1 MRKQRYRVIECVEI
15 SGYAAEGRSLAR
27 LDGKVLFVEG
37 AVPGDVVDVAVTRSK
52 KDWAEGR
59 VLRFHAYA
67 SQRVPAF
74 CDHFGVCGGCKWQML
89 PYERQLEYK
98 RQEVVD
104 HLRRIGKVELPEIQ
118 PILGAEQTRGYRN
131 KLEFTFSSKRYL
143 TEAEMH
149 ELTPEERDDL
159 KSRPA
164 LGFHVP
170 KLFDKIIDI
179 NQCHLQGGQ
188 VNEIRNWIR
197 QEALSRGMAF
207 YDIRS
212 HTGWLRNLVF
222 RQCDA
227 GELMV
232 NLVVATAEPEGRDL
246 LLRDLHAAFPMID
259 SLYYTVNPKMNDSIH
274 DLVPVLFAGKP
285 YVTERLGNLSFRI
298 GPKSFFQ
305 TNTKQA
311 ERLYEHTRQLA
322 GLTGKEI
329 VYDLYCGTGSIGL
342 FVADAAARVVGVEVI
357 DAAVED
363 ARENAR
369 INGID
374 HAEFFAGDVIKV
386 CDDAFFEQHGRP
398 DVIITDPPRAGMHEQ
413 LVRKILEIRAPRVV
427 YVSCNPATQ
436 ARDLQLLDEAYAVT
450 AVQPVDM
457 FPHTHHIENIVQLTL
472 KNL

>member
-1 MRKQRYRVIECVEI
+1 MRKQRYRVIERVEI
-15 SGYAAEGRSLAR
+15 SGYAAEGRSLAK

-37 AVPGDVVDVAVTRSK
+37 AVPGDVVDVSVTRSK

-59 VLRFHAYA
+59 VLRFHTY
-67 SQRVPAF
+67 SDQRVPAF

-89 PYERQLEYK
+89 PYEQQLAYK
-98 RQEVVD
+98 RQEVED
-104 HLRRIGKVELPEIQ
+104 HLRRIGKVELPEIL
-118 PILGAEQTRGYRN
+118 PILGAERTRGYRN

-143 TEAEMH
+143 TDQEMQG
-149 ELTPEERDDL
+149 LTPEQRDLL
-159 KSRPA
+159 KARPA

-179 NQCHLQGGQ
+179 DQCHLQDGP

-197 QEALSRGMAF
+197 AEALSRGMEF
-207 YDIRS
+207 YDIRM
-212 HTGWLRNLVF
+212 HTGWLRNLIF
-222 RQCDA
+222 RQCDT

-232 NLVVATAEPEGRDL
+232 NLVVAGAEPEGRDL
-246 LLRDLHAAFPMID
+246 LLRDMHAAFPMID

-285 YVTERLGNLSFRI
+285 YVTECLGNLSFRI

-311 ERLYEHTRQLA
+311 ERLYEHTRKLA
-322 GLTGKEI
+322 GLTGREI

-342 FVADAAARVVGVEVI
+342 FVADAASRVVGVEVI
-357 DAAVED
+357 AAAVED

-436 ARDLQLLDEAYAVT
+436 ARDLQLLDAAYSVT

>member
-1 MRKQRYRVIECVEI
+1 VE
-15 SGYAAEGRSLAR
+15 
-27 LDGKVLFVEG
+27 DN
-37 AVPGDVVDVAVTRSK
+37 
-52 KDWAEGR
+52 
-59 VLRFHAYA
+59 
-67 SQRVPAF
+67 
-74 CDHFGVCGGCKWQML
+74 
-89 PYERQLEYK
+89 
-98 RQEVVD
+98 
-104 HLRRIGKVELPEIQ
+104 LRRIGKIELPDVR
-118 PILGAEQTRGYRN
+118 PILGAEATRFYRN

-143 TEAEMH
+143 TDQEMR
-149 ELTPEERDDL
+149 EMSPEQRDVL
-159 KSRPA
+159 KSMPA

-179 NQCHLQGGQ
+179 HTCHLQGGP
-188 VNEIRNWIR
+188 VNDIRNWIR
-197 QEALSRGMAF
+197 TEAVARGHAF

-222 RQCDA
+222 RQCET

-232 NLVVATAEPEGRDL
+232 NLVIAAPEPEERDR
-246 LLRDLHAAFPMID
+246 LLRDLHAVFPMID
-259 SLYYTVNPKMNDSIH
+259 ALYYTVNAKMNDSIH
-274 DLVPVLFAGKP
+274 DLTPVLFAGKP
-285 YVTERLGNLSFRI
+285 YVTERLGSLSFRI

-305 TNTKQA
+305 TNTRQA
-311 ERLYEHTRQLA
+311 ERLYEQTKALA
-322 GLTGKEI
+322 GLTGSET

-342 FVADAAARVVGVEVI
+342 FVSDQAAKVIGVEVI
-357 DAAVED
+357 AAAVDD

-386 CDDAFFEQHGRP
+386 CDDAFFERHGRP

-413 LVRKILEIRAPRVV
+413 LVRKILEMRAPRVV

-457 FPHTHHIENIVQLTL
+457 FPHTHHIENIAQLTL